1 MKARCHG
8 CETTLPTTYSGW
20 PKDAPMPNTVWT
32 LDEQTEGKH
41 LLLRSYLDGWFPILG
56 SFSGRLLFVDGF
68 AGPGEY
74 ADDEMGSP
82 LVALESV
89 RRHKSEGRLTPV
101 EAVFLFI
108 EQDARRVEYLQALLD
123 RQPPIPKTNVH
134 VLSGTFDDH
143 MASLLDQIDAQ
154 SKALAPAFVMI
165 DPFGVKGSPMQLI
178 GRILRNPK
186 SECLISFMYEPIRRF
201 HRQPEFGG
209 HLDDLF
215 GTQTWRD
222 CFEIEDETARKQ
234 FLHRLFTAQLR
245 QHGAEYVLSF
255 ELWKGGRHIYTLY
268 FTTGNIKG
276 CDLMKSCIWKFDPSG
291 RFSFRGYAAGQLTL
305 FGPETSR
312 LARQLRETFGTEW
325 TSIEKVE
332 EFVMGDG
339 TPFHKGHLRRAT
351 LQPLERD
358 GEIDVLR
365 PQGGK
370 GFAVGKG
377 IKLRFK

>member
-1 MKARCHG
+1 MPP
-8 CETTLPTTYSGW
+8 TLW
-20 PKDAPMPNTVWT
+20 P
-32 LDEQTEGKH
+32 LEEQTEGKH
-41 LLLRSYLDGWFPILG
+41 LLLRTYLDGWFPILG

-74 ADDEMGSP
+74 ADGEMGSP
-82 LVALESV
+82 IVALDSV
-89 RRHKSEGRLTPV
+89 RRHKGDGRLGSV
-101 EAVFLFI
+101 ETVFVFI
-108 EQDARRVEYLQALLD
+108 ERDAPRVEHLQALVN
-123 RQPPIPKTNVH
+123 RQPPITNTSVH
-134 VLSGTFDDH
+134 VLLGTFDDH
-143 MASLLDQIDAQ
+143 MASLLDRIDEQ
-154 SKALAPAFVMI
+154 SRALAPAFVMI
-165 DPFGVKGSPMQLI
+165 DPFGVKGSPMELI
-178 GRILRNPK
+178 GRILGNPK

-201 HRQPEFGG
+201 HRQHKFGE

-215 GTQTWRD
+215 GTQAWRD
-222 CFEIEDETARKQ
+222 CFKIEDETARKQ
-234 FLHRLFTAQLR
+234 FLHHLFAAQLR
-245 QHGAEYVLSF
+245 QHGAKYVLPF

-305 FGPETSR
+305 FGPETSG

-325 TSIEKVE
+325 TSIEDVE

-358 GEIDVLR
+358 GEIDVSR
-365 PQGGK
+365 PQGGR
-370 GFAVGKG
+370 GFPVGKR
-377 IKLRFK
+377 IKLRFN